1 MGKLMDFLLNNQVE
15 DITEEIT
22 LSERLKGYKFVIK
35 AIPSAGYD
43 DYISRARKDSSMKDR
58 KAETALILDYCVEPN
73 FRDKEALKQSGCKT
87 PYELIDK
94 TLKIGEQK
102 NLYLAISKLS
112 GFESMEAQV
121 ERVKN

>member
-22 LSERLKGYKFVIK
+22 LSERLKGFKFVIK

-43 DYISRARKDSSMKDR
+43 DYIARARKDSSMKDR